1 MTDNTPTEA
10 GGTHVIRYALEM
22 GLLWI
27 DGDGRDKVREAL
39 DALDTLEAQLA
50 SAGFTAAD
58 MATAESR
65 GFRDG
70 VASVAANAGEPV
82 ATVFTMEA
90 LTPGGGVNQVYT
102 NIEPGDPTQEGMLLR
117 DYFAAQ
123 VVSAVFHGVF
133 EDWRQNKAGIQ
144 EDWPTGIAVDAY
156 RIADAMLKIREA
168 T

>member
-1 MTDNTPTEA
+1 MRTLNEHKINP
-10 GGTHVIRYALEM
+10 GN
-22 GLLWI
+22 
-27 DGDGRDKVREAL
+27 
-39 DALDTLEAQLA
+39 DTLTITVLDEP
-50 SAGFTAAD
+50 GH
-58 MATAESR
+58 
-65 GFRDG
+65 GG
-70 VASVAANAGEPV
+70 ANHAYDI
-82 ATVFTMEA
+82 T
-90 LTPGGGVNQVYT
+90 GGVNQVYT

-156 RIADAMLKIREA
+156 RVADAMLKIREA